1 MGSCRLAM
9 GEAPRTAEQVAAWFV
24 TIYLIEI
31 IQIATMATST
41 YFEIESFI
49 SKFTSL
55 TSYGHTADLR
65 FTSLNGNISV
75 DFKASLGIVNPV
87 QESYQHV
94 KPSRVRRRQRR
105 KENRDKLCKSTSTE
119 TSNTD
124 FTSDQIRPVVFDDQN
139 LLPIQQDAEDVNDIA
154 VDTSTF
160 CDAAVQTDIVAI
172 QDSLCQTDLNLLETC
187 ISQTKADDGLES
199 DLNLYYDEDGIPR
212 NPSLAASLMAST
224 TTSSED
230 QCDYCNEI
238 LYNWDEFLQR
248 LKRYPFMCN
257 GCLDFFDAKPWFT
270 LSELSVIEELG
281 NGWVLHHSPMY
292 SRT

>member
-1 MGSCRLAM
+1 MG
-9 GEAPRTAEQVAAWFV
+9 EQVAAWFV

-49 SKFTSL
+49 SKFTTL

-65 FTSLNGNISV
+65 FTSLNGNINV
-75 DFKASLGIVNPV
+75 DFKASLGIVNPF

-105 KENRDKLCKSTSTE
+105 RENRDKLCKSTSTE
-119 TSNTD
+119 TFNPD

-172 QDSLCQTDLNLLETC
+172 QDLLCQTDLNLLKTC
-187 ISQTKADDGLES
+187 ISQTKADDGLEL
-199 DLNLYYDEDGIPR
+199 DLNLYYDEEGIPR

-224 TTSSED
+224 T
-230 QCDYCNEI
+230 I
-238 LYNWDEFLQR
+238 
-248 LKRYPFMCN
+248 
-257 GCLDFFDAKPWFT
+257 
-270 LSELSVIEELG
+270 V
-281 NGWVLHHSPMY
+281 
-292 SRT
+292 

>member
-1 MGSCRLAM
+1 MSNRH
-9 GEAPRTAEQVAAWFV
+9 E
-24 TIYLIEI
+24 
-31 IQIATMATST
+31 
-41 YFEIESFI
+41 
-49 SKFTSL
+49 
-55 TSYGHTADLR
+55 
-65 FTSLNGNISV
+65 
-75 DFKASLGIVNPV
+75 
-87 QESYQHV
+87 
-94 KPSRVRRRQRR
+94 SRVRRRQRR

-119 TSNTD
+119 TSNPD

-187 ISQTKADDGLES
+187 ISQTKADDGLEL
-199 DLNLYYDEDGIPR
+199 DLNLYYDEEGIPR

-230 QCDYCNEI
+230 QCAYCNEI

-257 GCLDFFDAKPWFT
+257 DCLDFFDAKPWFT

-281 NGWVLHHSPMY
+281 NGWVLHHSSMY
-292 SRT
+292 SKT

>member
-1 MGSCRLAM
+1 
-9 GEAPRTAEQVAAWFV
+9 
-24 TIYLIEI
+24 
-31 IQIATMATST
+31 MATST

-49 SKFTSL
+49 SKFTTL

-65 FTSLNGNISV
+65 FTSLNGNINV
-75 DFKASLGIVNPV
+75 DFKASLGIVNPF
-87 QESYQHV
+87 QESYEHV
-94 KPSRVRRRQRR
+94 KPSRVQRRQRR

-119 TSNTD
+119 TSNSD

-139 LLPIQQDAEDVNDIA
+139 LLPETILPIQQDAEDVNDIA
-154 VDTSTF
+154 VDTSNF

-187 ISQTKADDGLES
+187 ISQTKTDDGLEL
-199 DLNLYYDEDGIPR
+199 DLNLYYDEEGIPR

-230 QCDYCNEI
+230 QCAYCNEI

-257 GCLDFFDAKPWFT
+257 DCLDFFDAKPWFT

>member
-1 MGSCRLAM
+1 MGSCRLAI

-49 SKFTSL
+49 SKFTTL

-65 FTSLNGNISV
+65 FTSLNGNISRILPTCQTV
-75 DFKASLGIVNPV
+75 TGTTSTK
-87 QESYQHV
+87 
-94 KPSRVRRRQRR
+94 
-105 KENRDKLCKSTSTE
+105 KERNRNKLCKSTSTE
-119 TSNTD
+119 TFNPD

-139 LLPIQQDAEDVNDIA
+139 LLPKSILPIQQDAEDVNDIE
-154 VDTSTF
+154 VDTSFF

-172 QDSLCQTDLNLLETC
+172 QDSLCQTDLNLLETR
-187 ISQTKADDGLES
+187 ISQTKADDGLEL
-199 DLNLYYDEDGIPR
+199 DLNLYYDEEGIPR

-230 QCDYCNEI
+230 QCAYCNEI

-257 GCLDFFDAKPWFT
+257 DCLDFFDAKPWFS